1 MLMVTNERQTA
12 TGTDAA
18 TMVPPVAR
26 PRVRDRL
33 LTSIDLIATFILA
46 MQAALVGV
54 QADLDLFGILL
65 VTFVASTGGGIMRDL
80 LLGEHP
86 PAAFRDSRYTLNAA
100 IAVAVVVGVGVASL
114 SGPISD
120 YTPPVLVKVVAA
132 AGLAFSAVAA
142 TKKAIQYHLAAG
154 SVIVIAIIG
163 GCAGG
168 ILRDVLIMRIPAI
181 LRSDFYATIAMLG
194 AGLMLVLVRRIGT
207 SQAFAAAATGVF
219 VFSLRIA
226 AMAGGWSLPHV
237 S

>member
-100 IAVAVVVGVGVASL
+100 IAVAVVVGVASL
-114 SGPISD
+114 SGPNSD

-132 AGLAFSAVAA
+132 AGLAFSPVAA

-226 AMAGGWSLPHV
+226 AIAGGWSLPHV

>member
-100 IAVAVVVGVGVASL
+100 IAVAVVVGVASL

-226 AMAGGWSLPHV
+226 AIAGGWSLPHV